1 MTLHSHYTAEHEIN
15 RCTSSSWRFTDD
27 ILYPFGSNIFFLF
40 IFIRIKKKKKKRK
53 KYSWNRVS
61 IIFKTSIYTFILIL
75 SIETRNNRAYKVS
88 FCIFHVSFRIIR
100 LVAESCN
107 RVKRDPPFHA
117 CMPRDTRAHKMK
129 FLTVFSNLPK

>member
-40 IFIRIKKKKKKRK
+40 IFIRIKKKKRRGRNTRGTGSVLFSKLQYILLYSYYQSKRK
-53 KYSWNRVS
+53 
-61 IIFKTSIYTFILIL
+61 III
-75 SIETRNNRAYKVS
+75 AYKVS

>member
-40 IFIRIKKKKKKRK
+40 IFIRIKKKKRRGRNTRGTGSVLFSKFQYILLYSYYQSKRE
-53 KYSWNRVS
+53 
-61 IIFKTSIYTFILIL
+61 III
-75 SIETRNNRAYKVS
+75 AYKVS

>member
-15 RCTSSSWRFTDD
+15 RCTSSFWRFTDD

-40 IFIRIKKKKKKRK
+40 IFIRIKKKKRRGRNTRGTGSVLFSKLQYILLYSYYQSKRE
-53 KYSWNRVS
+53 
-61 IIFKTSIYTFILIL
+61 III
-75 SIETRNNRAYKVS
+75 ACKVS